1 MAVGRGAG
9 GKDQQCKG
17 WHSFRKFICEGKERG
32 KWWDH
37 EMGGGEVMLMGKERG
52 EEDAEE
58 LGGTL
63 VAWDGIRVRALRRE
77 EHRRGDQENR
87 ATPVDNGP

>member
-17 WHSFRKFICEGKERG
+17 WHSFRKFICGGKERG

-37 EMGGGEVMLMGKERG
+37 EMGGGEVMLIKVKDIR
-52 EEDAEE
+52 
-58 LGGTL
+58 
-63 VAWDGIRVRALRRE
+63 VAWDPLVEDVRCTNEKRV
-77 EHRRGDQENR
+77 GS
-87 ATPVDNGP
+87 